1 MTIKEAIHT
10 LLHSEGE
17 KDEEKAKQARHM
29 GIDALEEI
37 SKRYPRCE
45 NCGNEINKLE
55 LTFVRQD
62 GRKENGVFP
71 LRDVRNSGSLSLVA
85 NNVMIKN
92 VGKPEGVR
100 CPHCKKVPFED
111 MEVHIYPC
119 TLILCT
125 APSLIETKE
134 PKCTNKK

>member
-37 SKRYPRCE
+37 SKRYPRCK
-45 NCGNEINKLE
+45 NCDNEINKLE

-71 LRDVRNSGSLSLVA
+71 LRDVWDSGSLSLVA

-119 TLILCT
+119 TRILCT